1 VTQRSPNTFV
11 VGAGPVATALA
22 GALRLGGVPVLGLW
36 ARRAPAARSAGAVA
50 GVAAYSTAP
59 PDLILEAD
67 VVIVAVQDD
76 AIHDVAT
83 TLIGTGMLT
92 TRHVLLHCSGAFG
105 AAEAFGDVGA
115 RLGGT
120 GTLHPLRAIADGRAA
135 MRTMKG
141 TVFGIE
147 GDERGRHM
155 AQALVAAMGGV
166 ALELDGQHMAVYHAA
181 AAIAANYAVA
191 LIDAA
196 ATALHAGGVPEE
208 QAVAA
213 LVPLAQGALANVAER
228 GLAGG
233 LTGPIRRGDELTI
246 ARHLEALAHDPSL
259 VELYRVL
266 GRRTVSV
273 AERVQGID
281 APESA
286 ALAAIR
292 RRLDDNTEQR
302 DGNGGGG
309 QAGEA
314 WGARP
319 GRVVT
324 R

>member
-36 ARRAPAARSAGAVA
+36 ARRAPSARAAGAVA
-50 GVAAYSTAP
+50 GVAAFSAAP

-76 AIHDVAT
+76 AIRDVAT

-115 RLGGT
+115 RLGGV
-120 GTLHPLRAIADGRAA
+120 GTLHPLRAIADARAA
-135 MRTMKG
+135 MRSMKG

-147 GDERGRHM
+147 GDDRGRHM
-155 AQALVAAMGGV
+155 AHALVGAVGGIG
-166 ALELDGQHMAVYHAA
+166 LDLDGHQMAAYHAA

-196 ATALHAGGVPEE
+196 VAALRASGVAEE

-213 LVPLAQGALANVAER
+213 LVPLAQGALANVTER
-228 GLAGG
+228 GIAGG
-233 LTGPIRRGDELTI
+233 LTGPIRRGDELTV

-259 VELYRVL
+259 IDLYRVL
-266 GRRTVSV
+266 GRRTVAL
-273 AERVQGID
+273 AERVQGQD
-281 APESA
+281 APEPG

-292 RRLDDNTEQR
+292 RRLDGTDQR

-309 QAGEA
+309 AAGDG
-314 WGARP
+314 WDARP
-319 GRVVT
+319 GRAAT